1 MEESGSA
8 ARLILVV
15 LGDHGQTS
23 DAKARWR
30 SNHRLL
36 VRWYQIV
43 PSIQDHPKSAWKSLV
58 ETSSWNHQ
66 PTGSTKSATADRIT
80 WQEDMRGMTKQGG
93 WSQKI
98 PETWKSAALCVDY
111 VASGAHVHDWRILDT
126 LQKIKVSYQAC
137 QRDPGGMINHPFRE
151 FLSIILA
158 IMWLGNV
165 GKLLVAPWLR
175 IQWGIW
181 ISVLAAAS
189 WLPPNQQT
197 VI

>member
-80 WQEDMRGMTKQGG
+80 WQEDIAGHDKTRGLITENTRNMEVRGPLRWLCCFRCPCTWLANLGYPAKNKSILPGL
-93 WSQKI
+93 
-98 PETWKSAALCVDY
+98 PEGSRGYD
-111 VASGAHVHDWRILDT
+111 
-126 LQKIKVSYQAC
+126 
-137 QRDPGGMINHPFRE
+137 
-151 FLSIILA
+151 
-158 IMWLGNV
+158 
-165 GKLLVAPWLR
+165 
-175 IQWGIW
+175 
-181 ISVLAAAS
+181 
-189 WLPPNQQT
+189 
-197 VI
+197 

>member
-1 MEESGSA
+1 MEEGGSA

-15 LGDHGQTS
+15 LGDHWQTS

-30 SNHRLL
+30 SNQRLL
-36 VRWYQIV
+36 VRWYQII

-98 PETWKSAALCVDY
+98 PETWKSAALCIDS
-111 VASGAHVHDWRILDT
+111 VASGAHIHEQIMANLRDT
-126 LQKIKVSYQAC
+126 LQKKVSYQAC
-137 QRDPGGMINHPFRE
+137 QRDPEGMINHPFRE
-151 FLSIILA
+151 SLSIILA
-158 IMWLGNV
+158 IMWLENG
-165 GKLLVAPWLR
+165 GKLL
-175 IQWGIW
+175 
-181 ISVLAAAS
+181 
-189 WLPPNQQT
+189 
-197 VI
+197 